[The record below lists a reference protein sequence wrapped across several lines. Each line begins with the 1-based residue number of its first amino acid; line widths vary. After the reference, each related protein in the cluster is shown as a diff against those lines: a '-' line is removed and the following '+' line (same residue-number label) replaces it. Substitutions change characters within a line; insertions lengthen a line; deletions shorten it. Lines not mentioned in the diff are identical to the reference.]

1 MLNQRTRLLALS
13 AALASSIPISNA
25 FAQQFSPLAVV
36 PAVNMTL
43 AVDQSHEMALIANG
57 TAYLPGMAGNRL
69 AFLRDTMVGG
79 GPTDTDA
86 AIFPFRNN
94 FLWSGFAYSGAHWA
108 KIKDGSGVGIFNTYD
123 TIRRAPPSQTPAS
136 VSNSFTNVSNMI
148 TTLRP
153 DHCNATK
160 GRPACTENVL
170 PGGAALTCIT
180 PTSATNCSGDE
191 AVLLAVMNGGLS
203 GFTLPAGLSTMN
215 IDTEILCDAPS
226 FPSSPALGPATTGSL
241 NCTPASG
248 NPAIRPI
255 CELAH
260 ELSYFSW
267 PRFNPPGISANDVD
281 EQFCGPMEIAFANVQ
296 AKLNDCLL
304 ASPTVPDLTP
314 ANAPATGPGGYR
326 CIPGNISANICT
338 AASPFDG
345 TCVCDQTNPDCRGA
359 AVLDDCGVPMVLR
372 ARQQVAMCFAQNDD
386 PSMSV
391 SPIYNSLRNQPDNM
405 LRPGGCRSN
414 AIMYITDGIGGETS
428 GVAGNAV
435 ENSSV
440 FRTYDPPGP
449 MVSVPQNYVVRTGNR
464 PQADTMADVIQD
476 GLIDGRIPPIDNTR
490 DEVRAML
497 GRINQRNLRGT
508 YTAANISV
516 DRFETRAAFFLYE
529 VPGAPDLN
537 NDVYSAYLGRPSR
550 IAMHAIR
557 ADGSID
563 PAALWESD
571 YTTRAGM
578 AVGGG
583 AFVPTY
589 MNFLAS
595 GPTPDPS
602 IGPTGTWAGGMAKE
616 IARNT
621 GGSDRLDRNGDGAI
635 NAADVTREAVR
646 WGYML
651 GGENAAPLIIESA
664 TEVTNAG
671 AGATLS
677 ARFQGIRAVRERPS
691 TIVAYTNGWII
702 GLNGG
707 ESTNGYNFGNQSID
721 RTYRDDPT
729 PGPRYDFAG
738 SAGQELYRIR
748 PSFIYAA
755 GNPSSQLVAFN
766 ESIQQ
771 PLMNGHMTARE
782 VLMTSIPETYST
794 VLVFTQGSA
803 GRGIGAVDVSDPQR
817 GGLTIAGD
825 SLQAAAYSNTDGI
838 RPLWEVLLPDPLDR
852 ATAKPVIYSFPQP
865 KTMSTDSSRVTML
878 VTVGGAGGS
887 SNIYAY
893 RIRDGALSAQ
903 IGLPAAPGQSYRTAP
918 SCIDIDGRGASHCYV
933 VRSDGLLV
941 RVPIDRTTGVFG
953 TPTSLSTA
961 MMGAGR
967 TFWTEPV
974 VTFSQ
979 DNSVIIFAASG
990 DINALQSSTSA
1001 NNYMFK
1007 IVDSSFSRAG
1017 GTADINNACSPSGS
1031 GSRSGRIAFDN
1042 DREMVLSPPTLV
1054 KGVLGYTTYL
1064 PGADGCT
1071 PGQAKLY
1078 TMNFET
1084 CYDSTRSSTNRRPA
1098 GRGIG
1103 TGLPTSPTILH
1114 RVEAVYTHTSKEPTA
1129 GQTRTSQIN
1138 SKGATLLPLQ
1148 KSYYAPLRK
1157 VQ

>member
-1 MLNQRTRLLALS
+1 MLNQRTRLLVLS

-25 FAQQFSPLAVV
+25 SAQQFSPLSVV

-43 AVDQSHEMALIANG
+43 AVDQSHEMALVADG
-57 TAYLPGMAGNRL
+57 SAYMPGLLGNRL

-86 AIFPFRNN
+86 AIFPFRNQ
-94 FLWSGFAYSGAHWA
+94 FLWSGFAYSGAHFA
-108 KIKDGSGVGIFNTYD
+108 KIKDGSGNGIFNTFN
-123 TIRRAPPSQTPAS
+123 TIRTTPGTQTPAS
-136 VSNSFTNVSNMI
+136 ITTSFNNLSTMI
-148 TTLRP
+148 GTLRP

-170 PGGAALTCIT
+170 PGGASLTCIT
-180 PTSATNCSGDE
+180 PTSSTNCSGDE
-191 AVLLAVMNGGLS
+191 AVLVAVMNGGLS
-203 GFTLPAGLSTMN
+203 GFTLPVGLSTMT
-215 IDTEILCDAPS
+215 IDTEIACDSPT
-226 FPSSPALGPATTGSL
+226 FPSSPGLGPATTGPL

-248 NPAIRPI
+248 TPAIRPI

-267 PRFNPPGISANDVD
+267 PRFNPPGIGANEVD

-296 AKLNDCLL
+296 AKLADCLV
-304 ASPTVPDLTP
+304 AAPTVPDLTP
-314 ANAPATGPGGYR
+314 ADAPSSGPGGYR

-338 AASPFDG
+338 PASPFNG
-345 TCVCDQTNPDCRGA
+345 TCVCDQTDPDCGGA
-359 AVLDDCGVPMVLR
+359 ATIDDCGVPMVLR

-386 PSMSV
+386 TT
-391 SPIYNSLRNQPDNM
+391 SPIYNALRAQPDNM

-414 AIMYITDGIGGETS
+414 AIMYVTDGIGGETS
-428 GVAGNAV
+428 GVAGNAS

-440 FRTYDPPGP
+440 FRTFDPPGP
-449 MVSVPQNYVVRTGNR
+449 MISIPQNYVVRTGAR
-464 PQADTMADVIQD
+464 PQADVMADVIQD
-476 GLIDGRIPPIDNTR
+476 TLLDGNIPPIENTR
-490 DEVRAML
+490 NEVRAML

-508 YTAANISV
+508 YTAANITV

-529 VPGAPDLN
+529 VPGAPDRD

-578 AVGGG
+578 ALGGG
-583 AFVPTY
+583 PSVSTY
-589 MNFLAS
+589 LNFLPGA
-595 GPTPDPS
+595 PTGADPA
-602 IGPTGTWAGGMAKE
+602 IGPSGTWAGGMQKE

-635 NAADVTREAVR
+635 TAADVTREAIR
-646 WGYML
+646 WGHML
-651 GGENAAPLIIESA
+651 GGENAAPLIIEAA
-664 TEVTNAG
+664 TEVTNTG
-671 AGATLS
+671 LVGATLS
-677 ARFQGIRAVRERPS
+677 AQFQNIRAVRERPS
-691 TIVAYTNGWII
+691 QVVAYTNGWIV

-707 ESTNGYNFGNQSID
+707 ESTTGYNFGNQSIL
-721 RTYRDDPT
+721 RTYRDDPA
-729 PGPRYDFAG
+729 PGPRYDASG
-738 SAGQELYRIR
+738 NAGQELYRVR

-755 GNPSSQLVAFN
+755 GNPSSQLVSFN
-766 ESIQQ
+766 DSIQQ

-782 VLMTSIPETYST
+782 VLMTSIPEKYST
-794 VLVFTQGSA
+794 VLIFTQGSA
-803 GRGIGAVDVSDPQR
+803 GRGIGAIDVSDPQR

-825 SLQAAAYSNTDGI
+825 PLVNAAYSTTDGI
-838 RPLWEVLLPDPLDR
+838 RPMWEVLLPDSSDR
-852 ATAKPVIYSFPQP
+852 ATAKPVIYSFPQL
-865 KTMSTDSSRVTML
+865 KTGGLDSSRVTVL

-887 SNIYAY
+887 NNIYGY
-893 RIRDGALSAQ
+893 RVRDGALIAQ
-903 IGLPAAPGQSYRTAP
+903 TTLPGAPGQSYRTAP
-918 SCIDIDGRGASHCYV
+918 SCIDIDGRGASHCYL

-941 RVPIDRTTGVFG
+941 RVPIDRNNGTFG
-953 TPTSLSTA
+953 TATSLSPV

-1007 IVDSSFSRAG
+1007 VVDSSFSRAA
-1017 GTADINNACSPSGS
+1017 GTVDINNACSPSS
-1031 GSRSGRIAFDN
+1031 SSSRSGRIAFDN

-1054 KGVLGYTTYL
+1054 KGVLGFTTYL

-1098 GRGIG
+1098 GRNIG

-1114 RVEAVYTHTSKEPTA
+1114 RVEAVFTHTSKEPTA
-1129 GQTRTSQIN
+1129 GQVRTSLVN
-1138 SKGATLLPLQ
+1138 SKGATLLPIQ